1 MWILWTAVGI
11 VAFLLIVITAA
22 VIYFFNNG
30 IVRNDK
36 RENFYYNRE
45 HAEKYVEPEFLETV
59 IHGSEW
65 IRDAKAEDIYIKSFD
80 NLRLHARL
88 IAPVNPKAT
97 IIMCHGYRSSG
108 YNDFADYAEFIYNQ
122 GYRLLIIDQRACLES
137 EGKYIGMGVLER
149 YDCRAWIDE
158 INRRY
163 PNEPIFL
170 QGVSMGAATVL
181 MTTGL
186 ELPDNVRG
194 VIADCGF
201 TSPRKI
207 FGSVMKDGFHLPPE
221 PFMALMTLV
230 IKVFAKYDANYSSE
244 DALATNKLPLLIV
257 HGEAD
262 TFVPHY
268 MSEQNVAAA
277 KNCEVT
283 FISVPGAA
291 HARSYVKDTPR
302 CRAAVTEFLDKHLNA

>member
-1 MWILWTAVGI
+1 MWILWTAIGI
-11 VAFLLIVITAA
+11 VSFLIVVLAVA

-30 IVRNDK
+30 VVRDDK
-36 RENFYYNRE
+36 RENFYYNRD

-65 IRDAKAEDIYIKSFD
+65 IRDTKAEDVYIKSFD

-88 IAPVNPKAT
+88 FIPENPKAT

-108 YNDFADYAEFIYNQ
+108 YNDFADYAEFIFGK
-122 GYRLLIIDQRACLES
+122 GYRMLIIDQRACLES

-158 INRRY
+158 INRRF
-163 PNEPIFL
+163 PGEPIFL

-207 FGSVMKDGFHLPPE
+207 FGAVMKQNFHLPPE
-221 PFMALMTLV
+221 PFMAIMTLV
-230 IKVFAKYDANYSSE
+230 IKIFAKYDANYSAE
-244 DALATNKLPLLIV
+244 DALKTNKLPLLIV

-262 TFVPHY
+262 GFVPHY
-268 MSEQNVAAA
+268 MSEQNVKAAE
-277 KNCEVT
+277 NCEVT

-291 HARSYVKDTPR
+291 HARSYLKDMPR
-302 CRAAVTEFLDKHLNA
+302 CREAVTEFLEKHLNA

>member
-1 MWILWTAVGI
+1 MWILWTAIGI
-11 VAFLLIVITAA
+11 VAFLLIVVAAA
-22 VIYFFNNG
+22 VVYFFNYS
-30 IVRNDK
+30 IVRDDK

-65 IRDAKAEDIYIKSFD
+65 IRDAEAEDIYIKSFD
-80 NLRLHARL
+80 GLRLHARL
-88 IAPVNPKAT
+88 IAPENPKAT

-108 YNDFADYAEFIYNQ
+108 YNDFCDYAEFIYNQ
-122 GYRLLIIDQRACLES
+122 GYRLLIVDQRACMES

-149 YDCRAWIDE
+149 YDCRAWVE
-158 INRRY
+158 EVNRRF
-163 PNEPIFL
+163 PGEPIFL

-186 ELPDNVRG
+186 ELPENVRG

-207 FGSVMKDGFHLPPE
+207 FGAVMKESFHIPPE

-230 IKVFAKYDANYSSE
+230 IKIIAKYDANYSAE
-244 DALATNKLPLLIV
+244 DALKTNKLPLLIV

-262 TFVPHY
+262 TFVPLY
-268 MSEQNVAAA
+268 MSEQNVKAAE
-277 KNCEVT
+277 NCEVT

-291 HARSYVKDTPR
+291 HARSYVKDMPR
-302 CRAAVTEFLDKHLNA
+302 CRAAVTEFLGKHLNG